1 MLMTFQHDNM
11 AGFMIMSVD
20 QAYVFQAC
28 CHRTTRLVNICDDRS
43 VFLIQRK
50 IEYYRKSAQGVNF
63 LR

>member
-50 IEYYRKSAQGVNF
+50 KGIW
-63 LR
+63 